1 MFSFFSLFNF
11 LPPGQGKTRQFWGE
25 EQWGLWEECFGDRI
39 EPMEAE
45 RFIRLW
51 GVSAG
56 VCGAVLFLCCR
67 KPVPNFPEQES
78 ESASVQTAE
87 RPSAETGAA
96 GDSVFWKRP
105 RTLER
110 EQERMQMV
118 EQIRREYGLA
128 DERVLEAMRAVPRH
142 WFVPVS
148 QRAYAY
154 LDSPLPIGHGQTIS
168 QPFIVAFMTSVLNL
182 EPNDRVLEIGTGSG
196 YQAAVLNE
204 FTPHV
209 YTIEIVR
216 PLAER
221 AMETF
226 AEHGYQ
232 TIQVR
237 IGDGY
242 KGWPEAAPFDAIIVT
257 CAPEAIPEPL
267 LEQLKPGGRM
277 IIPVGSEWGLQEL
290 VLVEKDAQGD
300 IRRRSV
306 MPVRFVPLK
315 REKE

>member
-1 MFSFFSLFNF
+1 
-11 LPPGQGKTRQFWGE
+11 
-25 EQWGLWEECFGDRI
+25 
-39 EPMEAE
+39 
-45 RFIRLW
+45 
-51 GVSAG
+51 
-56 VCGAVLFLCCR
+56 
-67 KPVPNFPEQES
+67 
-78 ESASVQTAE
+78 
-87 RPSAETGAA
+87 
-96 GDSVFWKRP
+96 
-105 RTLER
+105 
-110 EQERMQMV
+110 
-118 EQIRREYGLA
+118 
-128 DERVLEAMRAVPRH
+128 
-142 WFVPVS
+142 
-148 QRAYAY
+148 
-154 LDSPLPIGHGQTIS
+154 
-168 QPFIVAFMTSVLNL
+168 
-182 EPNDRVLEIGTGSG
+182 
-196 YQAAVLNE
+196 
-204 FTPHV
+204 
-209 YTIEIVR
+209 
-216 PLAER
+216 
-221 AMETF
+221 METF